1 MTKDGKTP
9 ILVCPGMSAVFSLV
23 GYARF
28 AIDVFFIEEST
39 TNGKALLKFNSQY
52 FKFFQKV
59 QPLCITIQRPLLNI
73 AISTLGS
80 TYMND
85 ILYFMFS
92 PFTNYNIKFL
102 PSMERKSLSEDEFA
116 DIMRQNIASDLKV
129 RVSRLYK
136 VGPYM
141 YLDSLWPLYY
151 YS

>member
-9 ILVCPGMSAVFSLV
+9 ILVCPGKFFFYAVLSKV
-23 GYARF
+23 SNCH
-28 AIDVFFIEEST
+28 FFIEESS

-59 QPLCITIQRPLLNI
+59 QPLCITIKRPLLNI

-116 DIMRQNIASDLKV
+116 DIIRQNIASDLKV
-129 RVSRLYK
+129 SFRRLYR
-136 VGPYM
+136 VGFYV
-141 YLDSLWPLYY
+141 
-151 YS
+151 